1 MERFINLLSDDP
13 EENYIDEMYHNAT
26 QEELEAMGAFDNLN
40 KEV

>member
-26 QEELEAMGAFDNLN
+26 QEELETMGAFDNLN
-40 KEV
+40 EEV